1 MGSPAATQN
10 DNNNN
15 ADDNNDA
22 MSWTPMTNPET
33 RYSFPEDSNSTI
45 KILVADDHEVMRLG
59 IRNLLE
65 VRPAWKVC
73 AEASD
78 GKEAVER
85 AIEYHPD
92 VIILDIAMP
101 TMNGIEAADHIA
113 AFYPEIPIILFSLHL
128 FDELINSLR
137 NQGIRGAVCKSEA
150 RDLVDAVEAV
160 LGGGTFF
167 RGRESARVSRDC
179 VTP

>member
-1 MGSPAATQN
+1 
-10 DNNNN
+10 
-15 ADDNNDA
+15 
-22 MSWTPMTNPET
+22 MTNPEAQ
-33 RYSFPEDSNSTI
+33 YSFPENSTPTI
-45 KILVADDHEVMRLG
+45 RILIADDHEVMRLG

-65 VRPAWKVC
+65 IRTAWTVC

-101 TMNGIEAADHIA
+101 TMNGIEAADHIS
-113 AFYPEIPIILFSLHL
+113 AFYPEIPIILFSLYVS
-128 FDELINSLR
+128 DQLINSLH
-137 NQGIRGAVCKSEA
+137 NQAIRGAVCKSEA
-150 RDLVDAVEAV
+150 GRDLVDAVETV
-160 LGGGTFF
+160 LEGGTFF
-167 RGRESARVSRDC
+167 RGRESAPVSLDC